1 MAAAA
6 DPPLEVVLVAPE
18 IPQNTGSI
26 ARTCAATGTRLH
38 LIRPLGFSLEDRYLK
53 RAGLDYWPHVDL
65 VVHEDWDAFVRTAP
79 TARRHFFSARARR
92 SYAAIRFQPGD
103 QLVFGCETKGLPPE
117 IVAGHVDAT
126 CVIPIFSP
134 HVRSLNLSNA
144 VSIGLYEGLRQLG
157 SLATVGFDS

>member
-1 MAAAA
+1 
-6 DPPLEVVLVAPE
+6 
-18 IPQNTGSI
+18 
-26 ARTCAATGTRLH
+26 
-38 LIRPLGFSLEDRYLK
+38 
-53 RAGLDYWPHVDL
+53 
-65 VVHEDWDAFVRTAP
+65 
-79 TARRHFFSARARR
+79 
-92 SYAAIRFQPGD
+92 
-103 QLVFGCETKGLPPE
+103 LVFGCETKGLPPE